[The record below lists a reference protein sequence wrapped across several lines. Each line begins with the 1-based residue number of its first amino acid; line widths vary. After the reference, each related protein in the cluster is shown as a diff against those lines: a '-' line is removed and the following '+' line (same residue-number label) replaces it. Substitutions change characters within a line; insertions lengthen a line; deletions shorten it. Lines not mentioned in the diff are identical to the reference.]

1 MGFDSVPDGRIEP
14 AAHGVRSPRTDAW
27 TIARAIPVP
36 AGVDYRSG
44 RDVLLRDHGLIS
56 DNPRFHDDIGRG
68 RSLGFHDQSL
78 DIIGV
83 QNDKRK
89 GDAGGDA

>member
-1 MGFDSVPDGRIEP
+1 MNAR
-14 AAHGVRSPRTDAW
+14 A
-27 TIARAIPVP
+27 IARTIPVP
-36 AGVDYRSG
+36 AGVNDRRG
-44 RDVLLRDHGLIS
+44 RFIDRLGGASDVLLRNHGLIS
-56 DNPRFHDDIGRG
+56 DDPRFHDDIGRG
-68 RSLGFHDQSL
+68 RSLGFYDQSL